1 VTARA
6 IPKERPD
13 GSLRVVKGRKL
24 RKPVMAPWMVVVLI
38 ATAAF
43 LGLGF
48 ARTSLDRTAFDLA
61 ELNRQIVAEE
71 ARNLDLRLKF
81 ARMESP
87 ARVAPLAE
95 QLGLLI
101 PHTVHQLMAD
111 LDRPFPVVARA
122 EERGT
127 N

>member
-1 VTARA
+1 MTARA
-6 IPKERPD
+6 NPRTTSEK
-13 GSLRVVKGRKL
+13 GLRVVKGRKI
-24 RKPVMAPWMVVVLI
+24 RRPVMAPWMVVVLI
-38 ATAAF
+38 ATIAF

-48 ARTSLDRTAFDLA
+48 ARTSLDRSAFDLA
-61 ELNRQIVAEE
+61 ELNREIIVEE
-71 ARNLDLRLKF
+71 ARNLDLRLKI

-95 QLGLLI
+95 DLGLVI
-101 PHTVHQLMAD
+101 PNTVHQLMAD
-111 LDRPFPVVARA
+111 LDGPSPVVARA